1 LSKLFQG
8 FIKNK
13 KSENFLTKTF
23 GKYDLFIMSFYFP
36 LRIFFLMAI
45 VPSLVLLFHQISLKF
60 VNDLPY
66 IISYLS
72 DLSTHTLVWNYFH
85 QTPIPNLIN
94 KDYLPSHI
102 NPSLNLASSSFF
114 QKLEKLYQ
122 IKFLQIGRTYRL

>member
-1 LSKLFQG
+1 MA
-8 FIKNK
+8 
-13 KSENFLTKTF
+13 T
-23 GKYDLFIMSFYFP
+23 MS
-36 LRIFFLMAI
+36 
-45 VPSLVLLFHQISLKF
+45 SLVLLFHQISLKF

-102 NPSLNLASSSFF
+102 NPSLNIASSSSFLK
-114 QKLEKLYQ
+114 KLEKLDQ
-122 IKFLQIGRTYRL
+122 IKFLQIGRTHRL